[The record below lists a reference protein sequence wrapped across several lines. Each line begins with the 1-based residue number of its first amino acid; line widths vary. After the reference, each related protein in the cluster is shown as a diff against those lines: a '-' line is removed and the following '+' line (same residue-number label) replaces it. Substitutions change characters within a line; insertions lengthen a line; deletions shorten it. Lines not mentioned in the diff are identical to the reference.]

1 MLVEWM
7 NAIACTN
14 EHICPWPEKM
24 ASLFPRYRIYESS
37 LEGISMS
44 KVIVTADQL
53 SELFARPS
61 VLPSHPLPRCWCRQ
75 SIPSSH
81 WPCVETPF
89 PTALFSQMWTSLR
102 VASRFYLMWPW

>member
-44 KVIVTADQL
+44 KVIVTADQS

-61 VLPSHPLPRCWCRQ
+61 VLPSHPLPRT
-75 SIPSSH
+75 
-81 WPCVETPF
+81 VGVD
-89 PTALFSQMWTSLR
+89 SQYHHHTGH
-102 VASRFYLMWPW
+102 V